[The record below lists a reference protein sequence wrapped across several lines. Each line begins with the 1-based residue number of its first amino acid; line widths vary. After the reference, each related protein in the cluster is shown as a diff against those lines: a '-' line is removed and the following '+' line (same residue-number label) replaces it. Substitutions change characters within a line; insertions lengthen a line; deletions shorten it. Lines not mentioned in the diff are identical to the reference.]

1 MGQCGWRK
9 ELGLGVAAPQPPSY
23 KLSLNTPFMH
33 KHSPHWQR
41 DAAAALRDPG
51 KHDNSGVGKKSNR
64 GMKRALCHFVGY
76 FQRVALWFSQ
86 ATSRLRGNL
95 GGQVTTVKRT
105 VTSSS

>member
-1 MGQCGWRK
+1 MGQRGWRK

-64 GMKRALCHFVGY
+64 GMKRALCHMWVIFKGWHCGFPRQQAGCEATWVG
-76 FQRVALWFSQ
+76 R
-86 ATSRLRGNL
+86 
-95 GGQVTTVKRT
+95 
-105 VTSSS
+105 